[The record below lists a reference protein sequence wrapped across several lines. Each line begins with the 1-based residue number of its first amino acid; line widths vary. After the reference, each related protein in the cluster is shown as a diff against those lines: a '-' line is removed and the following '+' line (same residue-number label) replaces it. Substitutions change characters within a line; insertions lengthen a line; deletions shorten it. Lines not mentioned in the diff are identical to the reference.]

1 MKRSVEGGDFR
12 SAFDVKCA
20 MQTFRRVS
28 FVLAVALGIAA
39 PAVSDAQI
47 NLKANV
53 NIGVKVNAGPT
64 SAPPA
69 PKAETFTYRRG
80 QVWTPGQWQWR
91 SGKWQWQAGRYQA
104 RPRNKTWQ
112 DGKWENAGGQWKWT
126 AGAWVDA
133 PREPMAPPKPIVE
146 KPQSRAGFT
155 WVAGY
160 WNWEN
165 GGYEWVPGKLQRRQR
180 GKQWKD
186 GAWAQVG
193 GRWQWTAGGWMDG
206 PKDPPAPPAL
216 KDEVP
221 KTRRGFVWVKGSW
234 KWDDGEYVW
243 VPGKL
248 ERRQRGKQW
257 KDGAWAQVGG
267 RWQWNAGAW
276 TDAPTVQPEP
286 PKPLPEKPQ
295 FRRGF
300 VWEAGHWEW
309 DTKSFAYE
317 WVPGKLAKRGK
328 GKRWNDGKWENKGG
342 QWTWSA
348 GAFVDAPTEQPAP
361 PAPIAETTPAARRGF
376 VFVKGNYEW
385 RDGDYEWVPGHWE
398 REQRNKTWRD
408 GGWAQVSGKWTWTPG
423 SWQ

>member
-1 MKRSVEGGDFR
+1 MRYSQVRERLDRAKRTTAGVDFQP
-12 SAFDVKCA
+12 AFDVKCA
-20 MQTFRRVS
+20 MQTFRRMS

-53 NIGVKVNAGPT
+53 NIGVKINAGPT

-80 QVWTPGQWQWR
+80 QVWTPGQWQWK
-91 SGKWQWQAGRYQA
+91 SGKWQWQAGRYQP
-104 RPRNKTWQ
+104 RPRNKVWQ

-133 PREPMAPPKPIVE
+133 PREPFAPPKPIVE
-146 KPQSRAGFT
+146 KPQVRPGFV
-155 WVAGY
+155 WIAGY

-165 GGYEWVPGKLQRRQR
+165 GGYEWVPGKLQPRQR

-193 GRWQWTAGGWMDG
+193 GRWQWTAG
-206 PKDPPAPPAL
+206 
-216 KDEVP
+216 
-221 KTRRGFVWVKGSW
+221 
-234 KWDDGEYVW
+234 
-243 VPGKL
+243 
-248 ERRQRGKQW
+248 
-257 KDGAWAQVGG
+257 AWI
-267 RWQWNAGAW
+267 
-276 TDAPTVQPEP
+276 DAPKVQPEP
-286 PKPLPEKPQ
+286 PKPLFEKPQ
-295 FRRGF
+295 FKRGY

-309 DTKSFAYE
+309 DARAFAYE

-328 GKRWNDGKWENKGG
+328 GKRWNEGKWENKGG
-342 QWTWSA
+342 QWTWNA
-348 GAFVDAPTEQPAP
+348 GGFIDSPSEQWAP
-361 PAPIAETTPAARRGF
+361 PSPVAETTPAPRKGF

-398 REQRNKTWRD
+398 REQRGKAWRD
-408 GGWAQVSGKWTWTPG
+408 GAWAQVSGKWTWTPG